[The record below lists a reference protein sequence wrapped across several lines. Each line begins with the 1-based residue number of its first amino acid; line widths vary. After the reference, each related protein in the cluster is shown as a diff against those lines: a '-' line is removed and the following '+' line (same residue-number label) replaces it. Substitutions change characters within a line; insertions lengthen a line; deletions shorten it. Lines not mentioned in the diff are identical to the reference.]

1 MQYSI
6 IPPPAH
12 LAPYVQYLWTFET
25 DQQTGPS
32 LDIRT
37 IVDDSSGILVQH
49 HEGRSVVTK
58 NGETIPTAFLYGQT
72 TQPTRSRALG
82 AFSAVGALFHPTG
95 LKEISGIDASELTDR
110 MVPMEEFGGRGI
122 AEVLLEARDVNTRLA
137 QLCGFLT
144 RILARTQAADPFV
157 MDCLD
162 QVRQSRGLIT
172 VADLL
177 KHYWVSERQ
186 LERRFLAHIGVS
198 PRHYLKVIR
207 FGEALRLLR
216 QPKALKLSDIAYAL
230 RYADQS
236 HFIRHTRQLT
246 GMSPRQ
252 LRRRCTDPPANLCL

>member
-1 MQYSI
+1 
-6 IPPPAH
+6 
-12 LAPYVQYLWTFET
+12 
-25 DQQTGPS
+25 
-32 LDIRT
+32 
-37 IVDDSSGILVQH
+37 
-49 HEGRSVVTK
+49 
-58 NGETIPTAFLYGQT
+58 
-72 TQPTRSRALG
+72 
-82 AFSAVGALFHPTG
+82 
-95 LKEISGIDASELTDR
+95 
-110 MVPMEEFGGRGI
+110 
-122 AEVLLEARDVNTRLA
+122 
-137 QLCGFLT
+137 
-144 RILARTQAADPFV
+144 